1 MNIRAAIHNYAVMI
15 GIGAVAFTYSLGMAN
30 AFQSDGP
37 FLAHQEKKNDKEDSH
52 DGPRNQST

>member
-1 MNIRAAIHNYAVMI
+1 MI
-15 GIGAVAFTYSLGMAN
+15 GISAFALAYPLATAN